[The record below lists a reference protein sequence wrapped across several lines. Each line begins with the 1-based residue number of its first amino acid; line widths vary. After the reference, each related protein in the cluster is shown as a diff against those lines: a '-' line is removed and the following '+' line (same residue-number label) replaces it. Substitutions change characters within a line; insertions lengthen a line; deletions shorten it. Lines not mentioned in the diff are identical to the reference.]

1 MGRRGRQRHVQLNRV
16 AVNWSEDATE
26 IPPVGGVPLEVV
38 RQEARPAL
46 RRAAVRGLE
55 AIRNV
60 LYVAHKQRAEPP
72 EQLWE
77 IPEGEERAIL
87 DQC

>member
-1 MGRRGRQRHVQLNRV
+1 M
-16 AVNWSEDATE
+16 
-26 IPPVGGVPLEVV
+26 GGVPLEVV
-38 RQEARPAL
+38 RQEARPAP

-60 LYVAHKQRAEPP
+60 LYVAHKQRAGPP

-77 IPEGEERAIL
+77 IPKGEERAIL